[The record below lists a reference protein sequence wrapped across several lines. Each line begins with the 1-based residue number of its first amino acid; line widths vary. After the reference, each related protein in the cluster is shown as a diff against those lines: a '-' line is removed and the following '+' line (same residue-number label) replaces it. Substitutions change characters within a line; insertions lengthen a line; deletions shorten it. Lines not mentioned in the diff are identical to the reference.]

1 MQKKYKQRGCL
12 MNEKEIAWKI
22 NDKIMKITQSLI
34 DKETLTL
41 KKVEELNTTVIQE
54 VNKYPKNQRDNI
66 LLHLWEL
73 SRIP

>member
-1 MQKKYKQRGCL
+1 
-12 MNEKEIAWKI
+12 
-22 NDKIMKITQSLI
+22 MKITQSLI

-41 KKVEELNTTVIQE
+41 KKVEELNTTVMRE

>member
-1 MQKKYKQRGCL
+1 